1 MITPLSYYI
10 IFNIME
16 KQLRLNR
23 LIGITVLFT
32 VAVVLSDVF
41 VNIYIWRLKN
51 NYASL
56 SLYMLSTY
64 AVVPFI
70 FYANSFIARKL
81 DRVSI
86 YRIGILFYTA
96 FYLCVLVLNQKVTDY
111 LILLGVLKGL
121 AMGFYWFGYH
131 VLTFD
136 YTSPQNR
143 DKFYSITSVASG
155 ITSLLAPPV
164 AGYMIVKLGG
174 YNGYYFIFIT
184 SAVLF
189 IGAILMSSS
198 LKSEPVD
205 HPYRIKDLIFTRDK
219 KWRGVLI
226 AYFFLAAR
234 DAITMFLFAVLLVKV
249 TDSEFTFGK
258 ITILFSAVSITSAYL
273 LGKISKPV
281 HREKLILY
289 GAIIQFAASLVLLVK
304 IDFIFLVI
312 QGLLFPIGDN
322 LIRIPISAYSM
333 DVISESDPEGKRKM
347 EYLVARDLPIAAGR
361 ISMMLFFM
369 FLLQHL
375 PVHGIKATIFMISLA
390 PFGIWLALRNTKVKP
405 SKQPP
410 ITVSEA

>member
-1 MITPLSYYI
+1 
-10 IFNIME
+10 ME
-16 KQLRLNR
+16 KQIRLNR

-32 VAVVLSDVF
+32 IAVVLSDVF

-70 FYANSFIARKL
+70 FYANGFIARKL

-86 YRIGILFYTA
+86 YRIGIIFYAA

-143 DKFYSITSVASG
+143 DRFYSITSVASG

-174 YNGYYFIFIT
+174 YTGYYFIFIT
-184 SAVLF
+184 SALLF
-189 IGAILMSSS
+189 ISAILMSSS

-205 HPYRIKDLIFTRDK
+205 HPYKIKDLIFTRDK

-249 TDSEFTFGK
+249 TDSEFTFGR
-258 ITILFSAVSITSAYL
+258 ITILFSAVSITTAYL

-375 PVHGIKATIFMISLA
+375 PVYGIKATIFIISLA
-390 PFGIWLALRNTKVKP
+390 PFGIWLALKNTKVKP
-405 SKQPP
+405 SKLPP